1 MSGLFG
7 EEATERAMRILSRRD
22 PDKTYAHI
30 KTDIQE
36 FECSM
41 EDNRTF
47 LVHKTTESTSQTLMT
62 NWILPYE
69 EITISDLFLEKS
81 KQLNARTP
89 RTCELC
95 DEPNADHEYT
105 REYDE
110 TISSFLIVH
119 ENCAKDYNSALYSI
133 KRDVEPHHEEILS
146 NLTATKL

>member
-1 MSGLFG
+1 MSAAFT
-7 EEATERAMRILSRRD
+7 EETAERAMKILSIRD

-41 EDNRTF
+41 EDNKTF
-47 LVHKTTESTSQTLMT
+47 LAHKTTESTSQTLMT

-69 EITISDLFLEKS
+69 EATISNLFLEKS
-81 KQLNARTP
+81 KQLSARTP

-110 TISSFLIVH
+110 MISSFIIAH

-146 NLTATKL
+146 KIAATKL